1 MIIVDLDDFC
11 EDNSATKEAIVMLF
25 RLKDKIPEFKVNLF
39 TIPGRC
45 GQGFIEAARKLDW
58 VDLIPHGMFH
68 ATSRECEHWTYEH
81 SCLYLDWLS
90 QYGWTKGFK
99 SPGWQTSD
107 GLFQALAE
115 RGYWVADQ
123 AYNNHRRPPE
133 LRAYILDEPHKIHGH
148 IGHLG
153 GHNANALELIYDD
166 LLQLRGEFMF
176 IKDLWLK

>member
-1 MIIVDLDDFC
+1 MYIIDLDDFC
-11 EDNSATKEAIVMLF
+11 EDNNGLDLLF
-25 RLKDKIPEFKVNLF
+25 QLRAKVPGFKVNLF
-39 TIPGRC
+39 TIPFRC
-45 GQGFIEAARKLDW
+45 SRKFLQDVRKLEW
-58 VDLIPHGMFH
+58 INMIPHGWH
-68 ATSRECEHWTYEH
+68 HNSSRECEHWSYEE
-81 SCLYLDWLS
+81 SALYLDLIAPL
-90 QYGWTKGFK
+90 GFTRGYK

-133 LRAYILDEPHKIHGH
+133 LRAYILDEPWKVHGH

-166 LLQLRGEFMF
+166 LLKLRGEFMF
-176 IKDLWLK
+176 IKDLWQ

>member
-11 EDNSATKEAIVMLF
+11 EWNNGLDKLF
-25 RLKDKIPEFKVNLF
+25 QLRAAVPNFKVNLF

-45 GQGFIEAARKLDW
+45 TWDFLKEVRKLDW
-58 VDLIPHGMFH
+58 IDMIPHGFVH
-68 ATSRECEHWTYEH
+68 DTSRECEQWTYQQSIE
-81 SCLYLDWLS
+81 YLDYLEPL
-90 QYGWTKGFK
+90 GFTRGYK

-133 LRAYILDEPHKIHGH
+133 LRAYILDEPWKVHGH
-148 IGHLG
+148 IGHMG

-166 LLQLRGEFMF
+166 LLKWRGEFMF
-176 IKDLWLK
+176 IKDLW